1 MTRSVRPE
9 QKDELVKALKNGAIA
24 AFPTETVYGLGAVYG
39 DDKALSRLYEAKG
52 RNAAKAITLMLYG
65 VDELGEYAEV
75 DEKILRLARTFM
87 PGRLT
92 LVMRRRDTVPAAR
105 VGGLDTIGIRIPDS
119 DFVLSLLKETGPM
132 WVTSANVS
140 GGANTRTDQE
150 VLDQLDGKIDYVVE
164 GHTDSSVASTVAD
177 VSGDDL
183 IILRE
188 GVLSE
193 DELRRVYD
201 EDCDCV

>member
-1 MTRSVRPE
+1 
-9 QKDELVKALKNGAIA
+9 
-24 AFPTETVYGLGAVYG
+24 
-39 DDKALSRLYEAKG
+39 
-52 RNAAKAITLMLYG
+52 
-65 VDELGEYAEV
+65 
-75 DEKILRLARTFM
+75 
-87 PGRLT
+87 
-92 LVMRRRDTVPAAR
+92 
-105 VGGLDTIGIRIPDS
+105 
-119 DFVLSLLKETGPM
+119 M